1 MRTIVATVVSRR
13 GMSLLSACAFL
24 ALLTVAAVP
33 AKALQAQ
40 NESPVSEAAPDAATQ
55 QKMLA
60 AMSQYAGE
68 YISNLPNFICE
79 QVTEQF
85 QAGKKG
91 NRWRQGDTL
100 TSTLTFN
107 QGKEHRN
114 LELVNNK
121 PLKSG
126 MKSWRTPLTT
136 EGEFGVLLSRV
147 FGMSSN
153 ASFQWNGWQSI
164 DGQRVAVFDYS
175 IDQQHSTL
183 RLSRSDLANAV
194 VPYHGSV
201 YGNPD
206 TGVIWRVTDS
216 ASGLPA
222 DLDTQAI
229 ATSIDYGEVP
239 IGTAKY
245 MVPVKATVSLEMK
258 EKKVRNE
265 MTFRNYRK
273 FESQSTI
280 TFGDS
285 TDETPKPPP

>member
-13 GMSLLSACAFL
+13 VLLLLSACAFL
-24 ALLTVAAVP
+24 ALLPVAAAP
-33 AKALQAQ
+33 AKALQFQNIAQ
-40 NESPVSEAAPDAATQ
+40 PAPDAAAR
-55 QKMLA
+55 QKILE
-60 AMSQYAGE
+60 AMGQYAGE

-121 PLKSG
+121 PLKPG

-136 EGEFGVLLSRV
+136 AGEFGVLLSRV

-153 ASFQWNGWQSI
+153 ASFQWSGWQTI
-164 DGQRVAVFDYS
+164 NGQRVAVFDYS
-175 IDQQHSTL
+175 IDQQHSSL

-201 YGNPD
+201 YGSPD

-222 DLDTQAI
+222 DLDTRSFS
-229 ATSIDYGEVP
+229 TSIDYGEVS
-239 IGTAKY
+239 IGAAKY
-245 MVPVKATVSLEMK
+245 LLPVKASVSLEMTD
-258 EKKVRNE
+258 KKVRNE

-285 TDETPKPPP
+285 TEEKPKPPQ